1 MEATQ
6 IKILIC
12 QIQKNETDESLRKRM
27 IEMENILSKNS
38 VKTGFILTIDGY
50 GSDSRELWE
59 IPEVQT
65 LTKRI
70 VKMGLISLLDVST
83 TWRRNED
90 PIYCMTFGA
99 LEMWAI
105 SKGFLK
111 SKYTL
116 SKEQYKMFYTALGD
130 ANIACAKITGW
141 NGK

>member
-1 MEATQ
+1 MKATQ
-6 IKILIC
+6 IQILLC

-38 VKTGFILTIDGY
+38 FKTGFILTIDGY
-50 GSDSRELWE
+50 DRDSRELWE
-59 IPEVQT
+59 IPEVRT

-70 VKMGLISLLDVST
+70 VKIGLISLLDVST

-90 PIYCMTFGA
+90 PIYHMTFGA

-105 SKGFLK
+105 SKGFLN

-116 SKEQYKMFYTALGD
+116 SKEQYKMFYNELLD
-130 ANIACAKITGW
+130 ANIACSKVTGW
-141 NGK
+141 KGK